1 MLWMKKLTRAETE
14 KEIEDFFKNIDSKT
28 PKEIKKIKRLSM
40 KHNIKLG
47 NLRKKFCKKCY
58 STFPINAKIRIKKNM
73 KIVKCKKC
81 SYVSRWRFKDKDRKI
96 KIS

>member
-58 STFPINAKIRIKKNM
+58 SPRLKVKSIKK
-73 KIVKCKKC
+73 KIKTVRCESC
-81 SYVSRWRFKDKDRKI
+81 GYISRWRLK
-96 KIS
+96 